1 MCYSQELVSF
11 SGIRFLYLITKN
23 LSTFTQNILQ
33 NLEEA
38 RQAPVNTINTS
49 KYYNRRSHKVGIIN
63 VTCKSSRISY
73 PRR

>member
-23 LSTFTQNILQ
+23 LSTFAQNILQ

-38 RQAPVNTINTS
+38 R
-49 KYYNRRSHKVGIIN
+49 
-63 VTCKSSRISY
+63 
-73 PRR
+73 